1 MLPWDSSYMQIC
13 PLNQP
18 PSYVLVFIVIPI
30 QTVPKPFGKMN
41 LTFPLGLGAQVTSR
55 TMST

>member
-18 PSYVLVFIVIPI
+18 PLYPIVFIVIPMCQI
-30 QTVPKPFGKMN
+30 FFTDGGTY
-41 LTFPLGLGAQVTSR
+41 LTFFILGAQVTSI
-55 TMST
+55 TMSV